1 MPKFFERTIKRRIMY
16 TANAP
21 LQAQA
26 GQPDSSYS
34 DETRLQLGV
43 ERKAFEQVFTHRVDD
58 F

>member
-1 MPKFFERTIKRRIMY
+1 MY

-43 ERKAFEQVFTHRVDD
+43 ERKAFEQVFTHRMDD
-58 F
+58 L